1 MHCDC
6 IFLKVLEHIH
16 INYFKILVCKG
27 YVRIDCCWLLFV
39 LIRSLR
45 NYSRM
50 YDNSYGCPAFTW
62 QLFLFR
68 TVSVGCLSFWVFWS
82 SLFICYLSYCE
93 LTWGNGL
100 KHEFSASSLSE
111 ISVFYKANAL
121 ESLALFLIADNLLN
135 IL

>member
-27 YVRIDCCWLLFV
+27 YLRIDFYWLFFV

-45 NYSRM
+45 NIP
-50 YDNSYGCPAFTW
+50 GCTITYVVALLLPGSCFCTVLCLQDAYLSIFGH
-62 QLFLFR
+62 LFL
-68 TVSVGCLSFWVFWS
+68 
-82 SLFICYLSYCE
+82 CYLSYCG

-111 ISVFYKANAL
+111 ISVFCKANVL